1 MDRNR
6 VILPE
11 GLVAAI
17 DNRFGACGRS
27 RFVEEAV
34 REKLERLELEE
45 ALVSVAGVLSEQ
57 DYPEFADQ
65 TSINEWVRA
74 ERRG

>member
-17 DNRFGACGRS
+17 DKRFGARGRS

-34 REKLERLELEE
+34 ARSSNVWSSRKRWYQWRE
-45 ALVSVAGVLSEQ
+45 S
-57 DYPEFADQ
+57 
-65 TSINEWVRA
+65 
-74 ERRG
+74 